1 MPHQASLLV
10 NAPPLHDIFNFNGFV
25 EWLMHNQMAGL

>member
-1 MPHQASLLV
+1 MGELTTTGCSLLV

-25 EWLMHNQMAGL
+25 E